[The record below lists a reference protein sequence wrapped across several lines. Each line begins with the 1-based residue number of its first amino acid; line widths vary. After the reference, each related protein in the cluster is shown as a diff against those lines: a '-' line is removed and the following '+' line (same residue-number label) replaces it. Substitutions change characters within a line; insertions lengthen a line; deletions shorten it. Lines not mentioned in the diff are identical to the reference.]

1 MRSVCAVASV
11 VNLLAGSSLA
21 DVSAQEL
28 PLTPLPAAIAAFG
41 DEYTRIL
48 GARALPDGRVLVS
61 DVVALW
67 VVDAAGAVPREI
79 GPRGRGP
86 REYQRAGWLH
96 AAGGDTTWLEDL
108 QDRRRHVVV
117 GATLSDRSEHP
128 PRHASD
134 FQLLGIAAD
143 GSFAELQVST
153 VASGPDGRRPPP
165 LLQYAEST
173 AVLRYSRQG
182 RVDTI
187 ARLRGDYLGET
198 TVAKAT
204 SSGRMIYQLRS
215 PLEGREQAVLFADGW
230 LAVLRRDPYRVD
242 WLTPAG
248 RQLVGRALPYESVR
262 VDERQRR
269 RAIANKHFAG
279 DSSLF
284 ESGDFPRWPSRLP
297 PFLDDALTRLAD
309 GSVLVRRAPDARQAG
324 VVHDVVGRDGSLR
337 SRLLLAATQRVV
349 GSDRRGIFVA
359 TRDADGVETL
369 TLHAVGAP

>member
-1 MRSVCAVASV
+1 MRSARAVASV
-11 VNLLAGSSLA
+11 AVLLAGASQA
-21 DVSAQEL
+21 DGLAQEL
-28 PLTPLPAAIAAFG
+28 PLTSLPAAIAAYG

-48 GARALPDGRVLVS
+48 SVRALPDGRVLVS

-67 VVDAAGAVPREI
+67 VVDAPGAVPREI

-128 PRHASD
+128 PRRAID
-134 FQLLGIAAD
+134 FQLLGISGD
-143 GSFAELQVST
+143 GTFAELQVT
-153 VASGPDGRRPPP
+153 RVANGPDERRLPP
-165 LLQYAEST
+165 LLQFAEST
-173 AVLRYSRQG
+173 AVLRYDRQG

-204 SSGRMIYQLRS
+204 RSGRMVYQLRS
-215 PLEGREQAVLFADGW
+215 PLEGREQAAFFADGW

-242 WLTPAG
+242 WVTPAG
-248 RQLVGRALPYESVR
+248 RLLVGRALPYASVR

-269 RAIANKHFAG
+269 RAIANHHFAG

-284 ESGDFPRWPSRLP
+284 ESGDFPRWPNQLP
-297 PFLDDALTRLAD
+297 PFLNDALTPLAD

-324 VVHDVVGRDGSLR
+324 LVHDVVGRDGSLR

-349 GSDRRGIFVA
+349 ASDPRGIYVA

-369 TLHAVGAP
+369 TLHAVGSR

>member
-1 MRSVCAVASV
+1 MRSVRAAASVAS
-11 VNLLAGSSLA
+11 LLAGAAPA
-21 DVSAQEL
+21 DIVAQEV
-28 PLTPLPAAIAAFG
+28 PLTPLPAAIAAYG

-48 GARALPDGRVLVS
+48 GVRALPDGRVLVS
-61 DVVALW
+61 DVIALW
-67 VVDAAGAVPREI
+67 VVDAADAVPREI

-86 REYQRAGWLH
+86 REYQRAGRLH

-128 PRHASD
+128 PRRSID
-134 FQLLGIAAD
+134 FTLLGIAAD
-143 GSFAELQVST
+143 GSFAELQVTS
-153 VASGPDGRRPPP
+153 VANGPEGRPLPP
-165 LLQYAEST
+165 LLQFAEST
-173 AVLRYSRQG
+173 AALRYHRQG
-182 RVDTI
+182 HVDTI
-187 ARLRGDYLGET
+187 ARLRGDFLGET

-204 SSGRMIYQLRS
+204 RSGRMIYQLRS
-215 PLEGREQAVLFADGW
+215 PLEGREQALLFADGW

-242 WLTPAG
+242 WVTPAG
-248 RQLVGRALPYESVR
+248 RRFVGRALPFESVR

-269 RAIANKHFAG
+269 RAIANHHFAG

-297 PFLDDALTRLAD
+297 PFLNDALMPLAD

-324 VVHDVVGRDGSLR
+324 IVHDVVGRDGSLR
-337 SRLLLAATQRVV
+337 ARLLLAGAQRVV

>member
-1 MRSVCAVASV
+1 MRSVCAVAS
-11 VNLLAGSSLA
+11 LASFLA
-21 DVSAQEL
+21 SAALASISAQEL

-48 GARALPDGRVLVS
+48 GVRALPDGRVLVS

-67 VVDAAGAVPREI
+67 VVDAPGAVPREI

-86 REYQRAGWLH
+86 REYQRAGRLH

-117 GATLSDRSEHP
+117 GATLSDRSEQP
-128 PRHASD
+128 PRRAID
-134 FQLLGIAAD
+134 FQLLGIAGD
-143 GSFAELQVST
+143 GSFAELQVT
-153 VASGPDGRRPPP
+153 RVASGPNERRLPA
-165 LLQYAEST
+165 LLQFAEST
-173 AVLRYSRQG
+173 AVIRYHRQG
-182 RVDTI
+182 RADTI

-204 SSGRMIYQLRS
+204 RSGRMIYQLRS

-242 WLTPAG
+242 WVTPGG
-248 RQLVGRALPYESVR
+248 RQLAGRALPYESVR

-269 RAIANKHFAG
+269 RAIANHHFGG

-284 ESGDFPRWPSRLP
+284 ESDDFPRWPSRLP
-297 PFLDDALTRLAD
+297 PFLNDALTPLAD
-309 GSVLVRRAPDARQAG
+309 GSVLVRRAPDARQPG
-324 VVHDVVGRDGSLR
+324 LVHDVVGRDGILSLR
-337 SRLLLAATQRVV
+337 ILLADTQRVV
-349 GSDRRGIFVA
+349 GSDRRGIFIA